1 LVAGVTRNG
10 VTVISWLARCNLMI
24 FEDCICLAQA
34 RVIAGR
40 KREPH
45 ICTIAFHEP
54 TESFLRFCLPFQLDR
69 TPAVKRWQRFT
80 FEGDKERLTNDNR
93 RETWHYGSVLGRSAT
108 VSQREQTELH
118 GKILRQ
124 YQYEHELNEDR
135 SSIGVLI
142 PMCGFKLVQEHLSPN
157 EASDAKELE
166 RCKLMAEKGIW
177 YPDFKVKA
185 KGHRMVDGVKKSFE
199 KTVVAWDV
207 YEAIRTGRSNPFQSI
222 YGYRNPYFI
231 IGNLATKRNAFI
243 VVGVLSAPN
252 NAIQRNAIHQQ
263 MSLLTCC

>member
-1 LVAGVTRNG
+1 
-10 VTVISWLARCNLMI
+10 MI

-34 RVIAGR
+34 RVIAGC

-80 FEGDKERLTNDNR
+80 FQGDKENLTNDNR
-93 RETWHYGSVLGRSAT
+93 RETWHYGSVLGRNVTAT
-108 VSQREQTELH
+108 QREQTILH

-124 YQYEHELNEDR
+124 YQYEHELNEEK
-135 SSIGVLI
+135 SSIGVMI
-142 PMCGFKLVQEHLSPN
+142 PARGFKLIQEHLSPN
-157 EASDAKELE
+157 EKADAKELE
-166 RCKLMAEKGIW
+166 RCKLMESKGIW

-185 KGHRMVDGVKKSFE
+185 KGYRMVDGMKRSFE

-222 YGYRNPYFI
+222 YSYRNPYFI
-231 IGNLATKRNAFI
+231 IGNLAAKRNAFI

-252 NAIQRNAIHQQ
+252 GAIEQNAIHKQ
-263 MSLLTCC
+263 MSLLPCN

>member
-1 LVAGVTRNG
+1 
-10 VTVISWLARCNLMI
+10 MI
-24 FEDCICLAQA
+24 FNDCICLAQA

-54 TESFLRFCLPFQLDR
+54 SESFLRFCLPFQVNR
-69 TPAVKRWQRFT
+69 TPAVKRWQRFD
-80 FEGDKERLTNDNR
+80 FQGDKESLTNDNR
-93 RETWHYGSVLGRSAT
+93 RETWHYGSVLGQSAT
-108 VSQREQTELH
+108 VSQREQTALH

-124 YQYEHELNEDR
+124 YQYEHELNEER

-142 PMCGFKLVQEHLSPN
+142 PAKGFKLWQEHLSPN
-157 EASDAKELE
+157 EPSDAKELE

-177 YPDFKVKA
+177 YPDFKVMA
-185 KGHRMVDGVKKSFE
+185 KGSRMVDGDKRPFK

-207 YEAIRTGRSNPFQSI
+207 YEAIRTGRSNPFQAI

-231 IGNLATKRNAFI
+231 IGNLATQRNAFI
-243 VVGVLSAPN
+243 VVGVLSAPDG
-252 NAIQRNAIHQQ
+252 AIERSAINQQ
-263 MSLLTCC
+263 MSLLQCS

>member
-1 LVAGVTRNG
+1 
-10 VTVISWLARCNLMI
+10 MI
-24 FEDCICLAQA
+24 FNDCICLAQA

-54 TESFLRFCLPFQLDR
+54 SESFLRFCLPFQVNR
-69 TPAVKRWQRFT
+69 TPAVKRWQRFD
-80 FEGDKERLTNDNR
+80 FQGDKESLTNDNR
-93 RETWHYGSVLGRSAT
+93 RETWHYGSVLGKSAT
-108 VSQREQTELH
+108 VSQREQTALH

-124 YQYEHELNEDR
+124 YQYEHELNEER

-142 PMCGFKLVQEHLSPN
+142 PAKGFKLWQEHLSPN
-157 EASDAKELE
+157 EPSDAKELE

-177 YPDFKVKA
+177 YPDFKVMA
-185 KGHRMVDGVKKSFE
+185 KGSRMVDGDKRSFK

-207 YEAIRTGRSNPFQSI
+207 YEAIRTGRSNPFQAI

-231 IGNLATKRNAFI
+231 IGNLATQRNAFI
-243 VVGVLSAPN
+243 VVGVLSAPDG
-252 NAIQRNAIHQQ
+252 AIERSAINQQ
-263 MSLLTCC
+263 MSLLQCN

>member
-1 LVAGVTRNG
+1 
-10 VTVISWLARCNLMI
+10 MI
-24 FEDCICLAQA
+24 FNDCICLAQA

-54 TESFLRFCLPFQLDR
+54 SELFLRFCLPFQINR
-69 TPAVKRWQRFT
+69 TPAVKRWQRFD
-80 FEGDKERLTNDNR
+80 FQGDKESLTNDNR
-93 RETWHYGSVLGRSAT
+93 RETWHYGQVLGKSAT
-108 VSQREQTELH
+108 VSQREQTALH

-124 YQYEHELNEDR
+124 YQYEHELNEER

-142 PMCGFKLVQEHLSPN
+142 PAKGFKLWQEHLSPN
-157 EASDAKELE
+157 EPSDAKELE

-177 YPDFKVKA
+177 YPDFKVMA
-185 KGHRMVDGVKKSFE
+185 KGSRMVDGDKRSFK

-207 YEAIRTGRSNPFQSI
+207 YEAIRTGRSNPFQAI

-231 IGNLATKRNAFI
+231 IGNLATQRNAFI
-243 VVGVLSAPN
+243 VVGVLSAPDG
-252 NAIQRNAIHQQ
+252 AIERSAINQQ
-263 MSLLTCC
+263 MSLLQCS

>member
-1 LVAGVTRNG
+1 
-10 VTVISWLARCNLMI
+10 MI
-24 FEDCICLAQA
+24 FNDCICLAQA

-54 TESFLRFCLPFQLDR
+54 SESFLRFCLPFQVNR
-69 TPAVKRWQRFT
+69 TPAVKRWQRFD
-80 FEGDKERLTNDNR
+80 FQGDKESLTNDNR
-93 RETWHYGSVLGRSAT
+93 RETWHYGSVLGQSAT
-108 VSQREQTELH
+108 VSQREQTALH

-124 YQYEHELNEDR
+124 YQYEHELNEER

-142 PMCGFKLVQEHLSPN
+142 PAKGFKLWQEHLSPN
-157 EASDAKELE
+157 EPSDAKELE

-177 YPDFKVKA
+177 YPDFKVMA
-185 KGHRMVDGVKKSFE
+185 KGSRMVDGDKRPFK

-207 YEAIRTGRSNPFQSI
+207 YEAIRTGRSNPFQAI

-231 IGNLATKRNAFI
+231 IGNLATQRNAFI
-243 VVGVLSAPN
+243 VVGVLSAPDG
-252 NAIQRNAIHQQ
+252 AIERSAINQQ
-263 MSLLTCC
+263 MSLLQCN

>member
-1 LVAGVTRNG
+1 MQT
-10 VTVISWLARCNLMI
+10 
-24 FEDCICLAQA
+24 FEDCICIAQA

-40 KREPH
+40 KKEPH

-54 TESFLRFCLPFQLDR
+54 TESFLRLCLPFQLGR
-69 TPAVKRWQRFT
+69 QTAVKRWQRFD
-80 FEGDKERLTNDNR
+80 FAGDKESLANDNR
-93 RETWHYGSVLGRSAT
+93 RETWHYGSILGRST
-108 VSQREQTELH
+108 RTSQRDQTALH

-124 YQYEHELNEDR
+124 YQYERELNEGK
-135 SSIGVLI
+135 SSIGLLI
-142 PMCGFKLVQEHLSPN
+142 PLRGFRLVQEHLSPN

-166 RCKLMAEKGIW
+166 RCRLMAEKGIW

-185 KGHRMVDGVKKSFE
+185 KGHRMVDGAKKSFE

-231 IGNLATKRNAFI
+231 IGNLASRRNAFI
-243 VVGVLSAPN
+243 VVGVLSAPDGL
-252 NAIQRNAIHQQ
+252 IERNAINRQ
-263 MSLLTCC
+263 MSLLSCN

>member
-1 LVAGVTRNG
+1 
-10 VTVISWLARCNLMI
+10 VIFN
-24 FEDCICLAQA
+24 DCICLAQA

-80 FEGDKERLTNDNR
+80 FEGDKEGLTNDNR

-108 VSQREQTELH
+108 VSQKEQTELH

-124 YQYEHELNEDR
+124 YQYEHELNEDK

-142 PMCGFKLVQEHLSPN
+142 PMRGFKLVQEHLSPN

-199 KTVVAWDV
+199 KTVVAWDL

-252 NAIQRNAIHQQ
+252 GAIQRNAIHQQ
-263 MSLLTCC
+263 MSLLTCR

>member
-1 LVAGVTRNG
+1 
-10 VTVISWLARCNLMI
+10 MI
-24 FEDCICLAQA
+24 FNDCICLAQA

-54 TESFLRFCLPFQLDR
+54 SESFLRFCLPFQVNR
-69 TPAVKRWQRFT
+69 TPAVKRWQRFD
-80 FEGDKERLTNDNR
+80 FQGDKESLTNDNR
-93 RETWHYGSVLGRSAT
+93 RETWHYGSVLGKSAT
-108 VSQREQTELH
+108 VSQREQTALH

-124 YQYEHELNEDR
+124 YQYEHELNEER

-142 PMCGFKLVQEHLSPN
+142 PAKGFKLWQEHLSPN
-157 EASDAKELE
+157 EPSDAKELE

-177 YPDFKVKA
+177 YPDFKVMA
-185 KGHRMVDGVKKSFE
+185 KGSRMVDGDKRSFK

-207 YEAIRTGRSNPFQSI
+207 YEAIRTGRSNPFQAI

-231 IGNLATKRNAFI
+231 IGNLATQRNAFI
-243 VVGVLSAPN
+243 VVGVFSAPDG
-252 NAIQRNAIHQQ
+252 AIERSAINQQ
-263 MSLLTCC
+263 MSFLQCN

>member
-1 LVAGVTRNG
+1 
-10 VTVISWLARCNLMI
+10 MI
-24 FEDCICLAQA
+24 FNDCICLAQA

-54 TESFLRFCLPFQLDR
+54 SESFLRFCLPFQVNR
-69 TPAVKRWQRFT
+69 TPAVKRWQRFD
-80 FEGDKERLTNDNR
+80 FQGDKESLTNDNR
-93 RETWHYGSVLGRSAT
+93 RETWHYGSVLGKSAT
-108 VSQREQTELH
+108 VSQREQTALH

-124 YQYEHELNEDR
+124 YQYEHELNEER

-142 PMCGFKLVQEHLSPN
+142 PAKGFKLWQEHLSPN
-157 EASDAKELE
+157 EPSDAKELE

-177 YPDFKVKA
+177 YPDFKVMA
-185 KGHRMVDGVKKSFE
+185 KGSRMVDGDKRPFK

-207 YEAIRTGRSNPFQSI
+207 YEAIRTGRSNPFQAI

-231 IGNLATKRNAFI
+231 IGNLATQRNAFI
-243 VVGVLSAPN
+243 VVGVLSAPDG
-252 NAIQRNAIHQQ
+252 AIERSAINQQ
-263 MSLLTCC
+263 MSLLQCN

>member
-1 LVAGVTRNG
+1 
-10 VTVISWLARCNLMI
+10 MI
-24 FEDCICLAQA
+24 FENCICLAQA

-80 FEGDKERLTNDNR
+80 FQGDKESLTNDNR
-93 RETWHYGSVLGRSAT
+93 RETWHYGSVLGRSIAAT
-108 VSQREQTELH
+108 QREQTILH

-124 YQYEHELNEDR
+124 YQYEHELNQEK
-135 SSIGVLI
+135 SSIGVMI
-142 PMCGFKLVQEHLSPN
+142 PARGFKLIQEHLSPN
-157 EASDAKELE
+157 EKMDAKELE
-166 RCKLMAEKGIW
+166 RCKLMASKGIW

-185 KGHRMVDGVKKSFE
+185 KGYRMVDGVKRSFE

-231 IGNLATKRNAFI
+231 IGNLAAKRNAFI
-243 VVGVLSAPN
+243 VVGVLSAPDG
-252 NAIQRNAIHQQ
+252 AIEQNAIHKQ
-263 MSLLTCC
+263 MSLLPCS

>member
-1 LVAGVTRNG
+1 
-10 VTVISWLARCNLMI
+10 VIFN
-24 FEDCICLAQA
+24 DCICLAQA

-54 TESFLRFCLPFQLDR
+54 SELFLRFCLPFQVNR
-69 TPAVKRWQRFT
+69 TPAVKRWQRFD
-80 FEGDKERLTNDNR
+80 FQGDKESLTNDNR
-93 RETWHYGSVLGRSAT
+93 RETWHYGSVLGQSAT
-108 VSQREQTELH
+108 VSQREQTALH

-124 YQYEHELNEDR
+124 YQYEHELNEER

-142 PMCGFKLVQEHLSPN
+142 PAKGFKLWQEHLSPN
-157 EASDAKELE
+157 EPSDAKELE

-177 YPDFKVKA
+177 YPDFKVMA
-185 KGHRMVDGVKKSFE
+185 KGSRMVDGDKRPFK

-207 YEAIRTGRSNPFQSI
+207 YEAIRTGRSNPFQAI

-231 IGNLATKRNAFI
+231 IGNLATQRNAFI
-243 VVGVLSAPN
+243 VVGVLSAPDG
-252 NAIQRNAIHQQ
+252 AIERSAINQQ
-263 MSLLTCC
+263 MSLLQCS

>member
-1 LVAGVTRNG
+1 
-10 VTVISWLARCNLMI
+10 MI
-24 FEDCICLAQA
+24 FNDCICLAQA

-54 TESFLRFCLPFQLDR
+54 SELFLRFCLPFQVNR
-69 TPAVKRWQRFT
+69 TPAVKRWQRFD
-80 FEGDKERLTNDNR
+80 FQGDKESLTNDNR
-93 RETWHYGSVLGRSAT
+93 RETWHYGSVLGQSAT
-108 VSQREQTELH
+108 VSQREQTALH

-124 YQYEHELNEDR
+124 YQYEHELNEER

-142 PMCGFKLVQEHLSPN
+142 PAKGFKLWQEHLSPN
-157 EASDAKELE
+157 EPSDAKELE

-177 YPDFKVKA
+177 YPDFKVMA
-185 KGHRMVDGVKKSFE
+185 KGSRMVDGDKRPFK

-207 YEAIRTGRSNPFQSI
+207 YEAIRTGRSNPFQAI

-231 IGNLATKRNAFI
+231 IGNLATQRNAFI
-243 VVGVLSAPN
+243 VVGVLSAPDG
-252 NAIQRNAIHQQ
+252 AIERSAINQQ
-263 MSLLTCC
+263 MSLLQCS

>member
-1 LVAGVTRNG
+1 
-10 VTVISWLARCNLMI
+10 MI
-24 FEDCICLAQA
+24 FNDCICLAQA

-54 TESFLRFCLPFQLDR
+54 SELFLRFCLPFQVNR
-69 TPAVKRWQRFT
+69 TPAVKRWQRFD
-80 FEGDKERLTNDNR
+80 FQGDKESLTNDNR
-93 RETWHYGSVLGRSAT
+93 RETWHYGSVLGKSAA
-108 VSQREQTELH
+108 VSQREQTALH

-124 YQYEHELNEDR
+124 YQYEHELNEER

-142 PMCGFKLVQEHLSPN
+142 PAKGFKLWQEHLSPN
-157 EASDAKELE
+157 EPSDAKELE

-177 YPDFKVKA
+177 YPDFKVMA
-185 KGHRMVDGVKKSFE
+185 KGSRMVDGDKRSFK

-207 YEAIRTGRSNPFQSI
+207 YEAIRTGRSNPFQAI

-231 IGNLATKRNAFI
+231 IGNLATQRNAFI
-243 VVGVLSAPN
+243 VVGVLSAPDG
-252 NAIQRNAIHQQ
+252 AIERSAINQQ
-263 MSLLTCC
+263 MSLLQCS

>member
-1 LVAGVTRNG
+1 
-10 VTVISWLARCNLMI
+10 MI
-24 FEDCICLAQA
+24 FNDCICLAQA

-54 TESFLRFCLPFQLDR
+54 SELFLRFCLPFQVNR
-69 TPAVKRWQRFT
+69 TPAVKRWQRFN
-80 FEGDKERLTNDNR
+80 FQGDKESLTNDNR
-93 RETWHYGSVLGRSAT
+93 RETWHYGSVLGKSAT
-108 VSQREQTELH
+108 VSQREQTALH

-124 YQYEHELNEDR
+124 YQYEHELNEER

-142 PMCGFKLVQEHLSPN
+142 PAKGFKLWQEHLSPN
-157 EASDAKELE
+157 EPSDAKELE

-177 YPDFKVKA
+177 YPDFKVMA
-185 KGHRMVDGVKKSFE
+185 KGSRMVDGDKRSFK

-207 YEAIRTGRSNPFQSI
+207 YEAIRTGRSNPFQAI

-231 IGNLATKRNAFI
+231 IGNLAAQRNAFI
-243 VVGVLSAPN
+243 VVGVLSAPDG
-252 NAIQRNAIHQQ
+252 AIERSAINQQ
-263 MSLLTCC
+263 MSLLQCS